1 MGRILTPVI
10 VKEAAYAKVAELSG
24 TDATF
29 GAAGTSGLYDGLS
42 GVENH
47 YYVIHGWQAYYH
59 ADSSTKG
66 HFGAE
71 ITDFS
76 GRPEGI
82 IFCGT
87 ETNGIVQ
94 LAQPVALPVGSAVN
108 YRVLINDITSGDEIY
123 TNIFY
128 SLIRTR

>member
-1 MGRILTPVI
+1 MARILTPVL

-24 TDATF
+24 TAATF
-29 GAAGTSGLYDGLS
+29 GAEGTSALYDGLS
-42 GVENH
+42 GGENH

-59 ADSSTKG
+59 AHSNTKG
-66 HFGAE
+66 HLGAE

-108 YRVLINDITSGDEIY
+108 YRVLVNDITSGDEVY
-123 TNIFY
+123 TNLFY
-128 SLIRTR
+128 SLVRTR